1 MPEEQLQDNPIF
13 KFMKSNNLTKLDEK
27 SFLDKY
33 STPEKAKEIHG
44 FMLANKLTDLDET
57 KFYDKYLSSGLKKKE
72 QEVSQ
77 YVSSPTPSQSVSPD
91 LEKGKAFAEKG
102 FLMKGEGTKEQ
113 KRISLEPSLFGGA
126 PNIKVLQEG
135 EEPSALAD
143 ISGAV
148 AKGLL
153 QGKVA
158 NILSAGKRPTED
170 ELGEIAQLQSD
181 AQLFPQS
188 KSEKVYQEKGLKGL
202 FKENPLLGAQF
213 VAETMASSLSSLIEA
228 SKKTVPAAVIA
239 GAGVGAPTGVGAM
252 VGAGYGLLAG
262 QSAAGYNLSTSQDIL
277 NSLSENGVD
286 VSDKASLIKAFS
298 DENKMAKIRN
308 TAAKYGVPI
317 LIFDAATA
325 GLAGKLGAGAIGKS
339 LSKKLLAGLGE
350 TGIQIAGGMGG
361 ELSGQLASGKK
372 VNWDDIVM
380 EGLAEVPGGI
390 SEVATGI
397 AIERSKSSSNNKT
410 LATQI
415 ATQGVQNGTEDAIVN
430 LNRDLSNNV
439 ITPKQYQEGL
449 SFVEKAFQVYDKI
462 PETVTGENRVK
473 SIELLVERNDIKQ
486 ANENLI
492 QQKQASDEAYHAGID
507 EEIKANEERIKKI
520 DSEVY
525 DITKKPEK
533 GTKKY
538 TVDGKEVS
546 QEEFDALQDKP
557 IGTKTLAEPT
567 EIGGLKVIKRAQDA
581 PNGEAVYEVEGERF
595 LTADGKE
602 LKVAK
607 VELPKEEVKPTE
619 VKDVKQRKAE
629 LQKELDEADFKPL
642 QIGKSIE
649 NKDGSFSYEYMS
661 DAEYKDILDRQ
672 EARKAKIVSEL
683 KSLEEVKPTEIKNAE
698 KQVQDKFPVKNLS
711 DLISFDDPSTGR
723 KKVFKLSDLYEQKNW
738 MKRHLPKFEGML
750 KNAKTKSDF
759 NNVIDDFQRANG
771 GSFNPYELGVDKKKS
786 EKIFFDKLES
796 LGYYHDS
803 GYITD
808 VMLEWAKRT
817 QNGMKVPL
825 IDFLQN
831 VDLGKEFSDEVIK
844 AKESKPKVEEVKP
857 TEVKSIEERKQLLN
871 QLENTFNLKDRVKG
885 LIDNGIID
893 NSYSID
899 MGRPIVIANIG
910 GIKVPFY
917 RSLSGTGGKTVDKW
931 YPFFGF
937 GKNSAKDIDL
947 DWFVKG
953 TLDQNEKNYNSP
965 AIAEYS
971 KILNSVLNYPRSL
984 DRSVKGNPFVDIG
997 AKPIGEVNKI
1007 IYGNKDSGIVNDG
1020 KGGGQVAIKSFIDKV
1035 NKAYETEVK
1044 PIEIKETIKIKE
1056 NAIQKPSTREVLQRP
1071 QEGVRE
1077 TGGERKRV
1085 EPSIKG
1091 EAVTKEGKQVKV
1103 NEEKVLSSKGLKS
1116 AETRKIN
1123 EEANKIEATDV
1134 RSAALKYLA
1143 NAKLSWSAI
1152 DEVAGR
1158 VERAKL
1164 NTGERELKSAEARSR
1179 DYVAKKGEGESLD
1192 KAAHDIW
1199 ESLSENI
1206 PDLDTRD
1213 VKNALM
1219 DAIREHSSKS
1229 EAAKALIEGYKEV
1242 DIDEQ
1247 LNKYYERLAE
1257 DNPEAMDAEMAKL
1270 EESMSNLEEDDN
1282 YEFDYPEEHINNLKS
1297 QYEKE
1302 SETKAEQPTKGSER
1316 KGDEKVSGRKGGEN
1330 VKAEEGL
1337 AKEFKEA
1344 TAKASKKA
1352 KENAKKEFVERNFDN
1367 IVEKLKIQIKCPT

>member
-607 VELPKEEVKPTE
+607 VELPKEEVKP
-619 VKDVKQRKAE
+619 
-629 LQKELDEADFKPL
+629 
-642 QIGKSIE
+642 
-649 NKDGSFSYEYMS
+649 
-661 DAEYKDILDRQ
+661 
-672 EARKAKIVSEL
+672 
-683 KSLEEVKPTEIKNAE
+683 
-698 KQVQDKFPVKNLS
+698 
-711 DLISFDDPSTGR
+711 
-723 KKVFKLSDLYEQKNW
+723 
-738 MKRHLPKFEGML
+738 
-750 KNAKTKSDF
+750 
-759 NNVIDDFQRANG
+759 
-771 GSFNPYELGVDKKKS
+771 
-786 EKIFFDKLES
+786 
-796 LGYYHDS
+796 
-803 GYITD
+803 
-808 VMLEWAKRT
+808 
-817 QNGMKVPL
+817 
-825 IDFLQN
+825 
-831 VDLGKEFSDEVIK
+831 
-844 AKESKPKVEEVKP
+844 
-857 TEVKSIEERKQLLN
+857 
-871 QLENTFNLKDRVKG
+871 
-885 LIDNGIID
+885 
-893 NSYSID
+893 
-899 MGRPIVIANIG
+899 
-910 GIKVPFY
+910 
-917 RSLSGTGGKTVDKW
+917 
-931 YPFFGF
+931 
-937 GKNSAKDIDL
+937 
-947 DWFVKG
+947 
-953 TLDQNEKNYNSP
+953 
-965 AIAEYS
+965 
-971 KILNSVLNYPRSL
+971 
-984 DRSVKGNPFVDIG
+984 
-997 AKPIGEVNKI
+997 
-1007 IYGNKDSGIVNDG
+1007 
-1020 KGGGQVAIKSFIDKV
+1020 
-1035 NKAYETEVK
+1035 
-1044 PIEIKETIKIKE
+1044 IEIKETIKIKE

>member
-135 EEPSALAD
+135 EEPSALSD

-619 VKDVKQRKAE
+619 VKKEVKTE
-629 LQKELDEADFKPL
+629 LEQADMIPATYKTINIDEEIAKNNEIIKKGSPLDKSFARMANKDLLRAKSLGKKEYQSTEKPPKGYNLTTIDNKEYYTKQKEF
-642 QIGKSIE
+642 
-649 NKDGSFSYEYMS
+649 
-661 DAEYKDILDRQ
+661 
-672 EARKAKIVSEL
+672 
-683 KSLEEVKPTEIKNAE
+683 
-698 KQVQDKFPVKNLS
+698 
-711 DLISFDDPSTGR
+711 
-723 KKVFKLSDLYEQKNW
+723 
-738 MKRHLPKFEGML
+738 
-750 KNAKTKSDF
+750 
-759 NNVIDDFQRANG
+759 
-771 GSFNPYELGVDKKKS
+771 
-786 EKIFFDKLES
+786 
-796 LGYYHDS
+796 
-803 GYITD
+803 
-808 VMLEWAKRT
+808 
-817 QNGMKVPL
+817 
-825 IDFLQN
+825 
-831 VDLGKEFSDEVIK
+831 
-844 AKESKPKVEEVKP
+844 KPKVKEEFKP
-857 TEVKSIEERKQLLN
+857 TEVKDGFDYVRNKFIE
-871 QLENTFNLKDRVKG
+871 D
-885 LIDNGIID
+885 I
-893 NSYSID
+893 S
-899 MGRPIVIANIG
+899 
-910 GIKVPFY
+910 
-917 RSLSGTGGKTVDKW
+917 GGKRLSDKESNILNKEVDKLIERAEKENGVKRNELKQSTW
-931 YPFFGF
+931 ETNDGYTVTEFFENGRGGTRITTPKGEEINIF
-937 GKNSAKDIDL
+937 DNKYKGESGKDISY
-947 DWFVKG
+947 F
-953 TLDQNEKNYNSP
+953 P
-965 AIAEYS
+965 
-971 KILNSVLNYPRSL
+971 
-984 DRSVKGNPFVDIG
+984 
-997 AKPIGEVNKI
+997 
-1007 IYGNKDSGIVNDG
+1007 
-1020 KGGGQVAIKSFIDKV
+1020 
-1035 NKAYETEVK
+1035 KAAEVK
-1044 PIEIKETIKIKE
+1044 PIEVKETIKIKE
-1056 NAIQKPSTREVLQRP
+1056 NAIQKPSTREVLQRA

-1085 EPSIKG
+1085 EPSVKG

>member
-135 EEPSALAD
+135 EEPSALSD

-239 GAGVGAPTGVGAM
+239 GAAVGAPTGVGAM

-286 VSDKASLIKAFS
+286 VSDKSSLIKAFS

-390 SEVATGI
+390 SEVTTGI

-607 VELPKEEVKPTE
+607 VEIPKEEVKPE
-619 VKDVKQRKAE
+619 VKVE
-629 LQKELDEADFKPL
+629 
-642 QIGKSIE
+642 
-649 NKDGSFSYEYMS
+649 
-661 DAEYKDILDRQ
+661 DITSKTKNEKFDTPT
-672 EARKAKIVSEL
+672 L
-683 KSLEEVKPTEIKNAE
+683 KSPASNFEKLYVPKN
-698 KQVQDKFPVKNLS
+698 V
-711 DLISFDDPSTGR
+711 
-723 KKVFKLSDLYEQKNW
+723 
-738 MKRHLPKFEGML
+738 
-750 KNAKTKSDF
+750 
-759 NNVIDDFQRANG
+759 
-771 GSFNPYELGVDKKKS
+771 
-786 EKIFFDKLES
+786 
-796 LGYYHDS
+796 
-803 GYITD
+803 
-808 VMLEWAKRT
+808 
-817 QNGMKVPL
+817 
-825 IDFLQN
+825 
-831 VDLGKEFSDEVIK
+831 
-844 AKESKPKVEEVKP
+844 VEEAYKNDKDNNPVFGRGDQ
-857 TEVKSIEERKQLLN
+857 TLNRIIERGGYSIEELDKLLPN
-871 QLENTFNLKDRVKG
+871 WKE
-885 LIDNGIID
+885 
-893 NSYSID
+893 
-899 MGRPIVIANIG
+899 
-910 GIKVPFY
+910 
-917 RSLSGTGGKTVDKW
+917 LS
-931 YPFFGF
+931 
-937 GKNSAKDIDL
+937 
-947 DWFVKG
+947 
-953 TLDQNEKNYNSP
+953 
-965 AIAEYS
+965 
-971 KILNSVLNYPRSL
+971 
-984 DRSVKGNPFVDIG
+984 
-997 AKPIGEVNKI
+997 KP
-1007 IYGNKDSGIVNDG
+1007 
-1020 KGGGQVAIKSFIDKV
+1020 
-1035 NKAYETEVK
+1035 EVK
-1044 PIEIKETIKIKE
+1044 PIEVKETIKIKE
-1056 NAIQKPSTREVLQRP
+1056 NAIQKPSTREVLQRA

-1085 EPSIKG
+1085 EPSVKG

-1257 DNPEAMDAEMAKL
+1257 DNPEGMDAEMAKL